1 MKIATTLVLAAALAA
16 APVLAADKAE
26 TVREATPP
34 VPERADVDLE
44 PAGVAPGT
52 TVRQARIAQNWL
64 LLGLGSAALAGILFG
79 LAGSGS
85 DSTSTTN

>member
-1 MKIATTLVLAAALAA
+1 MKIATTLALSVALAL
-16 APVLAADKAE
+16 APAMAAE
-26 TVREATPP
+26 TAGKAVEKPP
-34 VPERADVDLE
+34 VPERSEADLE

-79 LAGSGS
+79 LASSGS